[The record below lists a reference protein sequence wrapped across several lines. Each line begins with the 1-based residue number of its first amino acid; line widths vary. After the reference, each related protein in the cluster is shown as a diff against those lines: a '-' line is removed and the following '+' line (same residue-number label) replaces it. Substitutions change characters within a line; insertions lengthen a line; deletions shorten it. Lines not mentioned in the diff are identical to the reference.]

1 MLHAMPAL
9 LAGAAMS
16 GFRRGLAVVAL
27 LLLTMAA
34 WSLAAALWTLARMG
48 YGNG

>member
-1 MLHAMPAL
+1 M
-9 LAGAAMS
+9 GAAVS
-16 GFRRGLAVVAL
+16 VFRRGLAVVAAL
-27 LLLTMAA
+27 VLTLAA